1 MSGEA
6 RLFTVSPTT
15 QTLIRS
21 FRLSKPA
28 PGSSVLIFSI
38 DKNTHEI
45 VPSDKLTFASG
56 KLDELQDELPDNAP
70 RFVLL
75 SYELVHSDGRKSNPL
90 IMINYVPVT
99 ANTTLHTLY
108 ASAKVWFQEKADIGK
123 VLDMTDLE
131 ELNDDFVKSQLL
143 R

>member
-1 MSGEA
+1 
-6 RLFTVSPTT
+6 
-15 QTLIRS
+15 
-21 FRLSKPA
+21 
-28 PGSSVLIFSI
+28 
-38 DKNTHEI
+38 

-99 ANTTLHTLY
+99 ANTTFHTLY